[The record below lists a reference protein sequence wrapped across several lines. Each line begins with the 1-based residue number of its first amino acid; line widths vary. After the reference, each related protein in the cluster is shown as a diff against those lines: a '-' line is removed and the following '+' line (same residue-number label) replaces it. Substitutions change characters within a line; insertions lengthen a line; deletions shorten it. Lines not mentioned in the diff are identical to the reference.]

1 MRLSLNEIEVT
12 ARKAAL
18 GSGFPLGLAEDAGAA
33 AAWLAASGFPVAEV
47 MVAALEGGGAEPRL
61 EANGARVRFVTDRG
75 PCSVLWLGP
84 SLCDLVLA
92 MSEPGRRVETE
103 AELDVPMIAV
113 AQAALASVDS
123 RQPFSI
129 EIAGKAA
136 ALLAPSAPV
145 LLVPP
150 AELAALRGER
160 VRIRIAT
167 GTDLEEPPGAIR
179 VETRAAFREG
189 VSVPAKL
196 WERVRALADRTLVP
210 ATAHSHERG
219 AGAGL
224 IDTD

>member
-33 AAWLAASGFPVAEV
+33 AAWLAASGFPVAEL
-47 MVAALEGGGAEPRL
+47 MAAALEGGGAEPRL
-61 EANGARVRFVTDRG
+61 EANGARLRFVADRG
-75 PCSVLWLGP
+75 PYSVLRLGP

-92 MSEPGRRVETE
+92 MREPGRRVETE
-103 AELDVPMIAV
+103 AELDVPMIAI
-113 AQAALASVDS
+113 AHAALASVDS
-123 RQPFSI
+123 GQPFSI

-136 ALLAPSAPV
+136 ALLVSSAPM

-167 GTDLEEPPGAIR
+167 GTDLEEPTGAIP

>member
-1 MRLSLNEIEVT
+1 
-12 ARKAAL
+12 
-18 GSGFPLGLAEDAGAA
+18 
-33 AAWLAASGFPVAEV
+33 

-61 EANGARVRFVTDRG
+61 EANGARIRFVTDRG

-103 AELDVPMIAV
+103 AVLDVPMIGV
-113 AQAALASVDS
+113 AYAALASVDS
-123 RQPFSI
+123 GQTLSI
-129 EIAGKAA
+129 EIAGKAV
-136 ALLAPSAPV
+136 ALLVPSAPV

-160 VRIRIAT
+160 VRIRIAM